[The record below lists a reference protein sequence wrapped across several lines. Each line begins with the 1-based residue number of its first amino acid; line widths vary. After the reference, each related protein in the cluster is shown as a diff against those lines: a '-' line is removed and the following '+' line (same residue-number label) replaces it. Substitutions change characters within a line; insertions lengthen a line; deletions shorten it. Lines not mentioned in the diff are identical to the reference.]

1 MTDKAIKV
9 GQFNGALC
17 RFQVSAF
24 GSFRRAGFSP
34 EVSHK
39 MAFDFGSDLG
49 NLMATD
55 ADMNAKVSKCKKDG
69 TSEISLTGKSNVI
82 TSRTMSVL
90 RVCQVIDSLCSKEKL
105 LSKRLIP
112 ELSENLREYVSD
124 CEKWAALQEWV
135 DTKAEVLA

>member
-55 ADMNAKVSKCKKDG
+55 AELSAKVSKCKKDER
-69 TSEISLTGKSNVI
+69 SEITLSGKGSVA
-82 TSRTMSVL
+82 TSKCMSIL
-90 RVCQVIDSLCSKEKL
+90 RVCQVVDGLCSKEKL
-105 LSKRLIP
+105 LAKRLIP
-112 ELSENLREYVSD
+112 ELSENLREYITK
-124 CEKWAALQEWV
+124 CEAWCVEQDWQK
-135 DTKAEVLA
+135 DEVEIIA